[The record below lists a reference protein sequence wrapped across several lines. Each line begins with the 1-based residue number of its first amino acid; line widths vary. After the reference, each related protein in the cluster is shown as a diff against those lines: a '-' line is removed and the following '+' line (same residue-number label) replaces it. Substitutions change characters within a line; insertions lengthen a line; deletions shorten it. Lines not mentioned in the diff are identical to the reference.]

1 MITDADMIHALRAT
15 MADLDAGKIPLS
27 HAVAVLESVIAAYR
41 GQPTERVSANP
52 GLPALYS

>member
-15 MADLDAGKIPLS
+15 MANLDAGKIPLS
-27 HAVAVLESVIAAYR
+27 HAVALLESVIAAYLH
-41 GQPTERVSANP
+41 QPTERVTSYP